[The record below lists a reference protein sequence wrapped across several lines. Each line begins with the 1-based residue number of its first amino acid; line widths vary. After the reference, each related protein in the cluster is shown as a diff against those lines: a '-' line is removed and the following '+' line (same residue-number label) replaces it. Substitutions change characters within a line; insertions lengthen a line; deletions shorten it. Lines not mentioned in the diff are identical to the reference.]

1 MTLFSNMLGM
11 TVESGVMIFYVLL
24 FVLLITPSIYGQE
37 IRGSFFRLVRLVFFP
52 SNTVSFPEVLLADA
66 MTSMSKIFKDMGV
79 TLVAVYTQY
88 SVSKIW
94 EYHEVGMILI
104 ALLASLP
111 FW

>member
-52 SNTVSFPEVLLADA
+52 ANTVSFPEVLLADA

-79 TLVAVYTQY
+79 TLVAVYSQY
-88 SVSKIW
+88 SISKIW